1 MKNKLWQLIEY
12 YLDKKID
19 EVVFCSDFFLLYVHE
34 IDYNDFDDQEQK
46 ILSELSEVAGRFS
59 EFESDHEKYPGV
71 YYTKAELA
79 EKILETKTA
88 LMKILPE
95 YFG

>member
-1 MKNKLWQLIEY
+1 MKNKLWRLIEY

-19 EVVFCSDFFLLYVHE
+19 EVVFCSNFFLLYVHE
-34 IDYNDFDDQEQK
+34 IDYNDFDDQEQN

-59 EFESDHEKYPGV
+59 PYEEDHIETPGAF
-71 YYTKAELA
+71 YTKQQLA

-88 LMKILPE
+88 LMKIHPE
-95 YFG
+95 YFE